1 MRPVTMNAVAKIRP
15 FRFNRHEDSVF
26 QHMRLSLE
34 TVLSMKRKAPLKTGI
49 SAELD

>member
-1 MRPVTMNAVAKIRP
+1 
-15 FRFNRHEDSVF
+15 
-26 QHMRLSLE
+26 MRLSLE